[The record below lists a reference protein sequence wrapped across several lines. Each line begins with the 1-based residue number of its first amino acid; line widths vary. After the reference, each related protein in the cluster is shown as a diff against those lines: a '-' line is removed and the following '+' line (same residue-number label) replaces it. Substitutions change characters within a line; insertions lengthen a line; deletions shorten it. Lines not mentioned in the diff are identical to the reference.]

1 MTATI
6 TAQTPARLVFD
17 KDGDVDQ
24 QTMDDLVGAIRTAA
38 VTDLFIFSHGWNN
51 DGPRPR
57 IFVRAHIDSPSS
69 GVQSC
74 L

>member
-24 QTMDDLVGAIRTAA
+24 QTMDDLVGAVRTAA
-38 VTDLFIFSHGWNN
+38 VSDLFIFSHG
-51 DGPRPR
+51 
-57 IFVRAHIDSPSS
+57 
-69 GVQSC
+69 
-74 L
+74 